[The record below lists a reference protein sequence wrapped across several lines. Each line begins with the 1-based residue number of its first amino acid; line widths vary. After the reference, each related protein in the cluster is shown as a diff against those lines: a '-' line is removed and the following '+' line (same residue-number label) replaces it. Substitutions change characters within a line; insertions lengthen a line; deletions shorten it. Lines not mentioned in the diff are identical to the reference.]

1 MSTPRPVC
9 LITGA
14 SAGIGAACA
23 ELAARRGY
31 DLLLTYRRDATG
43 AAAVRAKAE
52 AAGARVVLVQA
63 DVAEPADID
72 RIFATLDADFGRIDA
87 LVNNAGAI
95 DTIARLTDMDHA
107 RLTRIF
113 AVNVIGAMLVAKA
126 AVQRMEAQ
134 GSGGNIVN
142 ISSAAARLGSGGQ
155 FVDYAATKGAIDTF
169 TKGLSDEVAPNG
181 IRVNA
186 VRPGIIKTD
195 IHGKAGAAE
204 RVDELGP
211 MTPMRRSGSAAEV
224 AASVLYLMSDDAS
237 YVTGTFLDVTGGR

>member
-1 MSTPRPVC
+1 MSTSRPVC

-23 ELAARRGY
+23 ELAAQRGY
-31 DLLLTYRRDATG
+31 DLLLTYRRDDTG
-43 AAAVRAKAE
+43 AEATRAMAE
-52 AAGARVVLVQA
+52 AEGARVVLVQA
-63 DVAEPADID
+63 DVAIPDDID
-72 RIFATLDADFGRIDA
+72 RIYATLDAEFGRIDA

-113 AVNVIGAMLVAKA
+113 AVNVIGAMLVAKG

-134 GSGGNIVN
+134 GRGVIVN
-142 ISSAAARLGSGGQ
+142 VSSVAARLGSGGQ

-169 TKGLSDEVAPNG
+169 TQGLSDEVASSG

-186 VRPGIIKTD
+186 VRPGIIVTD
-195 IHGKAGAAE
+195 IHGKAGAPE
-204 RVDELGP
+204 RVDKLGP
-211 MTPMRRSGSAAEV
+211 MTPMRRAGTATEV
-224 AASVLYLMSDDAS
+224 ATAVLYLMSDEAS
-237 YVTGTFLDVTGGR
+237 YVTGAFLDVSGGR

>member
-1 MSTPRPVC
+1 MSDPRPVC

-23 ELAARRGY
+23 ELAAKRGY
-31 DLLLTYRRDATG
+31 DLLLTYLSDGTG
-43 AAAVRAKAE
+43 AEATRAMAE

-63 DVAEPADID
+63 DVGKPDDID
-72 RIFATLDADFGRIDA
+72 RIYATLDAEFGRIDA

-95 DTIARLTDMDHA
+95 DSIARLTEMDHA

-113 AVNVIGAMLVAKA
+113 AVNVIGAMLVAKG
-126 AVQRMEAQ
+126 AVQRMEEQ
-134 GSGGNIVN
+134 GDGGAIVN
-142 ISSAAARLGSGGQ
+142 VSSAAARLGSGGQ

-169 TKGLSDEVAPNG
+169 TKGLSDEVAPGG

-186 VRPGIIKTD
+186 VRPGIIETD
-195 IHGKAGAAE
+195 IHGKAGAPDRAG
-204 RVDELGP
+204 ELGP
-211 MTPMRRSGSAAEV
+211 MTPMRRAGSAAEV

-237 YVTGTFLDVTGGR
+237 YITGAFLDVSGGR